1 MSKENFFFFFEDEDS
16 SAGIEGLSQNKTLYV
31 DQFTSEVTFA
41 NRGLAMQ
48 EVEENGQKRGVYP
61 KSIKEVFAHFKPNVE
76 VELLGDTDETKKEI
90 FNFKEIKDF
99 EINNG
104 KGNLVNNS
112 PFLSDLRSKKEN
124 CENVQKQIEKNA
136 RLREILKDA
145 ESRGELKTL
154 LETLL
159 LELNESNK

>member
-1 MSKENFFFFFEDEDS
+1 MSKENFLSRIEEEDS
-16 SAGIEGLSQNKTLYV
+16 SAVIEGLSQNKTLYV
-31 DQFTSEVTFA
+31 DQFTSEVTFD
-41 NRGLAMQ
+41 NKGLAMQ
-48 EVEENGQKRGVYP
+48 EVEEEGRKRGVYP
-61 KSIKEVFAHFKPNVE
+61 KSLKEVFAYYKPNIE
-76 VELLGDTDETKKEI
+76 VELAGDNGETTREI
-90 FNFKEIKDF
+90 INFKEMKDF

-136 RLREILKDA
+136 RLREILKDP

-159 LELNESNK
+159 SELNEAK

>member
-1 MSKENFFFFFEDEDS
+1 MSKENFLSRIEEEDS

-31 DQFTSEVTFA
+31 DQFTSDVNFN

-61 KSIKEVFAHFKPNVE
+61 KTLKEVFAHFKPNIE
-76 VELLGDTDETKKEI
+76 VELAGDNGETTKEV
-90 FNFKEIKDF
+90 FNFKEMKDF

-112 PFLSDLRSKKEN
+112 AFLSDLKSKKEN

-136 RLREILKDA
+136 RLREILKDP
-145 ESRGELKTL
+145 ESRGELKML

-159 LELNESNK
+159 GELNEAN